1 MSQRSLASFGKNAT
15 SYALIYDDGMSRL
28 TDYKLRQTDG
38 ATGAADIPF
47 GFKVNLCVTA
57 VAMIILCGTTCA
69 MNVIMNFRS
78 INEWKA

>member
-47 GFKVNLCVTA
+47 GF
-57 VAMIILCGTTCA
+57 
-69 MNVIMNFRS
+69 
-78 INEWKA
+78 